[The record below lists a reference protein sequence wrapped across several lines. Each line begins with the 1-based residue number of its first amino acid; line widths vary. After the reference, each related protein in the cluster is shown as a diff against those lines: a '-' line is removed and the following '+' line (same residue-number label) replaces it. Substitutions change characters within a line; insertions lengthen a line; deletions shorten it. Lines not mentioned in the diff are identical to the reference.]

1 MIECEPTARAE
12 VLYTALPLLTLPV
25 PSVVPPSLKVTVPA
39 AVLEEIVAVNVTE
52 EPYAE
57 GFEDD
62 DIVVDVLA
70 LFTVWVSVED
80 VLPLQFESPA
90 YTPVI
95 E

>member
-52 EPYAE
+52 EPYAR
-57 GFEDD
+57 
-62 DIVVDVLA
+62 LM
-70 LFTVWVSVED
+70 
-80 VLPLQFESPA
+80 
-90 YTPVI
+90 
-95 E
+95 